1 MNVFFIYNQYI
12 ENYGPV
18 NPDAASVM
26 ADFFS
31 VENITNYDLKM
42 HYDHFEELI
51 VDWNVDLMVKF
62 SYVTKN
68 ITKWWNKG
76 SSYLVPNIVVDKVQK
91 LEIMTNLLDI

>member
-26 ADFFS
+26 ADFVS

-51 VDWNVDLMVKF
+51 VD
-62 SYVTKN
+62 
-68 ITKWWNKG
+68 
-76 SSYLVPNIVVDKVQK
+76 
-91 LEIMTNLLDI
+91 